1 MSATRQANSKKESIM
16 KNFILT
22 MKDGEAVLKQLKL
35 TEQVAFDTIRKT
47 FLMAGRTSDSAD
59 IQTLAV
65 FNELASGK
73 AAKAIEYNGKRLI
86 IQKAE

>member
-1 MSATRQANSKKESIM
+1 M

-22 MKDGEAVLKQLKL
+22 MKEGETVLKQIKL

-47 FLMAGRTSDSAD
+47 FLMTCTADSAD
-59 IQTLAV
+59 IQTMAV

-73 AAKAIEYNGKRLI
+73 PAKGIEYNGKRLI
-86 IQKAE
+86 IQNAE

>member
-1 MSATRQANSKKESIM
+1 MKYFLLTLKEGD
-16 KNFILT
+16 T
-22 MKDGEAVLKQLKL
+22 VLKQIKL
-35 TEQVAFDTIRKT
+35 SEQVAFDTVRKT
-47 FLMAGRTSDSAD
+47 FLMTCTPDSAD
-59 IQTLAV
+59 IQAMAV